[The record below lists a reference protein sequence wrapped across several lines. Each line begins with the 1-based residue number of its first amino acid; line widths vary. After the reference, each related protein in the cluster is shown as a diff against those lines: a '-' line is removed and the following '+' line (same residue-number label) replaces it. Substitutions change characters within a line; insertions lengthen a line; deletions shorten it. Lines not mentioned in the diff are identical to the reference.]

1 MLPSLATLK
10 SRPKT
15 VQSRTAAVD
24 SSAKSED
31 AKTDA
36 KTDAKGK
43 LYYTFV
49 EDVVFVGDDDANAS
63 FAESLIDSGYFR
75 IGKYMVKVFGKY
87 VRSGQSS
94 SELKEALWKEIVE
107 RVTKSMGRKR

>member
-10 SRPKT
+10 SIPKT
-15 VQSRTAAVD
+15 SGATQQTAQSRTAAVG
-24 SSAKSED
+24 SP
-31 AKTDA
+31 A

-63 FAESLIDSGYFR
+63 FAESLIDGGYFR